1 MKYGARLASSVCL
14 ATILVFC
21 LSVLFYSR
29 TRFVTPVHAEKEF
42 MTGSV
47 SSSPSSGPVGATIS
61 VSGSGWDE
69 PDGEQVSLGYLIASN
84 CTNTQASTFNS
95 GSFSG
100 WLQLP
105 NGTPLGTYQICAT
118 FGSTTANA
126 NTYTVLTES
135 SPQVSISVS
144 TQAGKQLATI
154 SGSNYLP
161 GGTTVNLF
169 WETTNGNVLFT
180 ITPAV
185 SDSNGLISRT
195 FIVPTTIKSGSYK
208 IVASVGGQQPTLSSS
223 VAFTYKA
230 PAPPT
235 PTTTSPP
242 TPLPATDPTP
252 TQHLT
257 PTTVPTTVV
266 TAIST
271 PTIGVTALVGSQN
284 TNTGQTPSSHTT
296 SNDPNTNHSTSIVLI
311 GGITGVLALL
321 ATTLIILL
329 FIRRKKAR
337 SIEIATAVQPT
348 QSSPMSWQNNQFGGT
363 PYLIINDSL
372 AVSQPWPVAST
383 PPSSQQLQISPYAHL
398 LQQPDRGDS
407 SLNSEPVRLTP
418 DDPYIESIKQQV
430 QMGLFATIGNRRND

>member
-1 MKYGARLASSVCL
+1 MKYGARIASSACL
-14 ATILVFC
+14 ATTIVFSI
-21 LSVLFYSR
+21 SVLFYST
-29 TRFVTPVHAEKEF
+29 TRDVTPVHAEKEF
-42 MTGSV
+42 TTRSV
-47 SSSPSSGPVGATIS
+47 SSSPTSGPVGAIIS
-61 VSGSGWDE
+61 ISGSGWPD
-69 PDGEQVSLGYLIASN
+69 PDGEQVSFGYMIESYCSIVPEAQ
-84 CTNTQASTFNS
+84 TTTFNS

-100 WLQLP
+100 SLQLP

-118 FGSTTANA
+118 FGTTTANA
-126 NTYTVLTES
+126 NTYTVLPES
-135 SPQVSISVS
+135 SPQIGITFA
-144 TQAGKQLATI
+144 TQAGKQQATI
-154 SGSNYLP
+154 SGSNFLP
-161 GGTTVNLF
+161 ANTTVNLF
-169 WETTNGNVLFT
+169 WETTNGSVKFT
-180 ITPAV
+180 IAPAV

-223 VAFTYKA
+223 DAFTYKA

-235 PTTTSPP
+235 PTPTTTPPP

-284 TNTGQTPSSHTT
+284 TNTGQTPSSPIT
-296 SNDPNTNHSTSIVLI
+296 SNDPNTNQSTSMVLI
-311 GGITGVLALL
+311 GSITGGLALL
-321 ATTLIILL
+321 ATTLIIGL

-363 PYLIINDSL
+363 P
-372 AVSQPWPVAST
+372 
-383 PPSSQQLQISPYAHL
+383 HL
-398 LQQPDRGDS
+398 D
-407 SLNSEPVRLTP
+407 
-418 DDPYIESIKQQV
+418 Y
-430 QMGLFATIGNRRND
+430 